1 MLVVVLKDWVKGDA
15 MGIERLDQLGEVRQR
30 AGQPIDLID
39 DDDVDPPGLDID
51 EQVLERQANHRAA
64 AEAAVVVT
72 IPNQSPALVR
82 LALDVGL
89 ARGRQSNS
97 IRRCVARHARSHA
110 TPYPARA
117 RHSVNAIERLCL

>member
-64 AEAAVVVT
+64 AESRRRRNDPEPVA
-72 IPNQSPALVR
+72 SPRAL
-82 LALDVGL
+82 G
-89 ARGRQSNS
+89 S
-97 IRRCVARHARSHA
+97 
-110 TPYPARA
+110 
-117 RHSVNAIERLCL
+117 